1 MDQSHQKLEI
11 SIRYPLLKP
20 SSPTIIK
27 SFLLIK
33 ITITLIK
40 RMEYPTLS
48 RKNNT
53 VIENLPS
60 LPHPN

>member
-1 MDQSHQKLEI
+1 MNQSHQELEI
-11 SIRYPLLKP
+11 SIQYPLLKP

-48 RKNNT
+48 RKT
-53 VIENLPS
+53 IQ
-60 LPHPN
+60 